1 MSEPTEEQMRAACGY
16 TTLPQIAQFYDGALR
31 DSKASEREGHNVY
44 VSAPYV
50 TIKAQGE
57 RDSISLPATREHQ
70 MQFREAWER
79 FQASKAASAP
89 SPIAALPTITRAVIR
104 TLNELGVYSVE
115 QLAAAPIL
123 DRVQIDEDQPE
134 MDHMSSDAHIE
145 LSDRKLPC
153 AVPSYLAKWQG
164 IAKHFLTLKE
174 YAQTGHK
181 PRIKLEAAA

>member
-1 MSEPTEEQMRAACGY
+1 MRAACGY
-16 TTLPQIAQFYDGALR
+16 TTVPQIAQFYDGALR
-31 DSKASEREGHNVY
+31 DAKASEREGHNVY

-70 MQFREAWER
+70 MQFRESWER
-79 FQASKAASAP
+79 FQASKAATAP
-89 SPIAALPTITRAVIR
+89 SPLVVLPTITGAVIR
-104 TLNELGVYSVE
+104 TLTELGIKTVE
-115 QLAAAPIL
+115 KLAAAPIL
-123 DRVQIDEDQPE
+123 DRVEIGEETPE

-153 AVPSYLAKWQG
+153 AVPAYLSKWQG
-164 IAKHFLTLKE
+164 IARHFLTLKE

-181 PRIKLEAAA
+181 PRIKLEAVA